1 MVGEFAAA
9 GDADLAEDGL
19 EMVLDGVGAD
29 AQPGGDFLGAVA
41 GETITGPD
49 GQAQGISV
57 VIGPARPGTVLPI
70 LAAAYGLTGREQ
82 EVIRGV
88 FAGYSTK
95 EISARL
101 RISTYTVQDHLKSIF
116 GKVGVTSR
124 GELAHHL
131 ALQFT

>member
-1 MVGEFAAA
+1 MARRS
-9 GDADLAEDGL
+9 
-19 EMVLDGVGAD
+19 
-29 AQPGGDFLGAVA
+29 
-41 GETITGPD
+41 PD
-49 GQAQGISV
+49 
-57 VIGPARPGTVLPI
+57 PTARLRASAWSSGRPVPGTVLPI

-82 EVIRGV
+82 EVISSV
-88 FAGYSTK
+88 FAGHSTK

-101 RISTYTVQDHLKSIF
+101 HISTYTVQDHLKSIF

>member
-1 MVGEFAAA
+1 MAYLPTRLSSLRGWAVNFSPLIS
-9 GDADLAEDGL
+9 AD
-19 EMVLDGVGAD
+19 
-29 AQPGGDFLGAVA
+29 P
-41 GETITGPD
+41 
-49 GQAQGISV
+49 
-57 VIGPARPGTVLPI
+57 
-70 LAAAYGLTGREQ
+70 AAYGLTGREQ

-101 RISTYTVQDHLKSIF
+101 HISTYTVQDHLKSIF
-116 GKVGVTSR
+116 GKVGVPSR